1 MARVPWGKAAAF
13 MPATTAGVTQRK
25 SAWLLTR
32 TLGVRLPSP
41 AFAFALRVRLSHM
54 RSGLQGHFVVCH
66 RQDGP
71 DPGEHVAEPKD
82 A

>member
-1 MARVPWGKAAAF
+1 
-13 MPATTAGVTQRK
+13 
-25 SAWLLTR
+25 
-32 TLGVRLPSP
+32 
-41 AFAFALRVRLSHM
+41 M